1 LRTRWG
7 RIGTVGQYQQTPFNT
22 AAEACTEFEKIF
34 RAKTGNP
41 WASRDS
47 FEKKHKKYN
56 LVKFQSVKHN
66 VRDLL
71 EPFALSVAPD
81 SALPGKT

>member
-1 LRTRWG
+1 
-7 RIGTVGQYQQTPFNT
+7 VGQFQQTPYNT

-34 RAKTGNP
+34 RSKTAN
-41 WASRDS
+41 AFSNREH

-56 LVKFQSVKHN
+56 LVKFQAVKHN

-71 EPFALSVAPD
+71 EPFTLSVAPA
-81 SALPGKT
+81 SALPGTSA